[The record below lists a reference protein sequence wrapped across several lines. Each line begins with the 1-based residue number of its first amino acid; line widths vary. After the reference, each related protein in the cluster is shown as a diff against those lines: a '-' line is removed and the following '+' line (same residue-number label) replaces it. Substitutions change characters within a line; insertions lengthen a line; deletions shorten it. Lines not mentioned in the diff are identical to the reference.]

1 MAHRRA
7 GRDRL
12 DDQLNKDVASMR
24 KVLDQDLATAQP
36 RMPEQPLLVAMCGL
50 PGTGKSYFAAKL
62 TEHVPFLILETDRL
76 RKVLVEHPKY
86 TTAEHRRVFRS
97 CYHLID
103 HDLINGYSVLFDATN
118 LNEEFRTYLYDIS
131 ESTGAPLAVIHAT
144 APKNTVRRRL
154 KQRKAGRHAD
164 TYSDAGWLIYT
175 RLAPVEEPVRR
186 DHYELDT
193 SKTIAPVL
201 EKVIDWARSG
211 GRNKIHSKA
220 GA

>member
-1 MAHRRA
+1 M
-7 GRDRL
+7 
-12 DDQLNKDVASMR
+12 NNDVALLR
-24 KVLDQDLATAQP
+24 RVLDQDLAIAQP
-36 RMPEQPLLVAMCGL
+36 RMPEQPLLVAMFGL

-62 TEHVPFLILETDRL
+62 TEQVPFLILETDRL

-97 CYHLID
+97 CYQLIEYY
-103 HDLINGYSVLFDATN
+103 IANGYSVLFDATN

-131 ESTGAPLAVIHAT
+131 ESTGAPLAVVHVT
-144 APKNTVRRRL
+144 APKDTVRRRL
-154 KQRKAGRHAD
+154 KQRKAERHAN

-186 DHYELDT
+186 EHYALDT
-193 SKTIAPVL
+193 SKNIAPVL
-201 EKVIDWARSG
+201 DRVVSWVRSG
-211 GRNKIHSKA
+211 GQISVNSET